1 MNKKS
6 EYHLIIIPVLM
17 FFLILLSFHT
27 SASAQGKLPPGSYKK
42 SCKDIQLV
50 AGNVLWAMC
59 EKGDGKF
66 QKSTLR
72 LFDCEGDIS
81 NNNGV
86 LTCKKKPGKRP
97 PKGSYQNSCKDI
109 QVEGKQ
115 LRAKCQKRN
124 GSWNKTKINYKKC
137 SGDIRND
144 NGELSCKGGGGSKIP
159 KGSYRE
165 TCRDSYV
172 EGNRLYSQCKK
183 QNGSW
188 NKTSINYKN
197 CNRDIRNDNG
207 KLSCERNNQSSFP
220 KGSYKKSCKNL
231 YMEGNVLEADCK
243 NDNGKWKHS
252 SIKYKNC
259 NKSIWNDN
267 GKLRCNK

>member
-27 SASAQGKLPPGSYKK
+27 SASAQGNLPPGSYKK

-144 NGELSCKGGGGSKIP
+144 NGELSCKGGEGSKIP
-159 KGSYRE
+159 KGSYGE
-165 TCRDSYV
+165 TCRDSY
-172 EGNRLYSQCKK
+172 
-183 QNGSW
+183 
-188 NKTSINYKN
+188 
-197 CNRDIRNDNG
+197 
-207 KLSCERNNQSSFP
+207 
-220 KGSYKKSCKNL
+220 
-231 YMEGNVLEADCK
+231 
-243 NDNGKWKHS
+243 
-252 SIKYKNC
+252 
-259 NKSIWNDN
+259 
-267 GKLRCNK
+267 